1 MSESGKCGCG
11 KSTGSC
17 GIQNGKG
24 DAPRNISGTFRKNYE
39 GIRWEGDDKKKR
51 KEGTRFVKTYS

>member
-11 KSTGSC
+11 QSAGSC

-24 DAPRNISGTFRKNYE
+24 DAPRNVSKTFRKNYE
-39 GIRWEGDDKKKR
+39 GIRWDSDSKKR
-51 KEGTRFVKTYS
+51 KEGTRFVKVYS